1 MNLDLT
7 LGDVTSVNVNVL
19 RGGVQCNV
27 VPSEMSLE
35 VDIRIAQT
43 DSHEVCTRNLSQG
56 LTNGKD
62 GTHHTCTVALW
73 PGFSGFSMLH
83 AKNEGA

>member
-7 LGDVTSVNVNVL
+7 LGDVTSVNVSVL
-19 RGGVQCNV
+19 SGGVQVNV

-43 DSHEVCTRNLSQG
+43 DSHEVCTRYLSHYIQG
-56 LTNGKD
+56 LTNGED
-62 GTHHTCTVALW
+62 DTHHIYTV
-73 PGFSGFSMLH
+73 
-83 AKNEGA
+83 